1 MKKTIIALLL
11 TGLLAGC
18 GANGNNSSKDS
29 SSSATKS
36 SKVASKTKKDSD
48 SKKASSSSSAAAS
61 SSSSVASSSSA
72 TTSTGNHYNDVTTAA
87 KKQVGEQWL
96 PSRISSSAKY
106 VNATASGSSSNSVV
120 KFYGGNNAVDLN
132 DSSLQGTAD
141 FTLTKKT
148 YGSTAAAA
156 AAINWIDS
164 DSTLPTVNLGDN
176 QIATKEGAA
185 GSTYLHWNEG
195 NWSITV
201 QASNQA
207 NQDPTALGKQ
217 LVEIF
222 RTKSLPAPTTHG
234 AAQFNMNAAS
244 GLQSISWNSG
254 ATVYVLTGSSA
265 IATAESA
272 VR

>member
-61 SSSSVASSSSA
+61 SSSVASSSS
-72 TTSTGNHYNDVTTAA
+72 TTASTGNHYSDITTAA

-120 KFYGGNNAVDLN
+120 KFYGGNSAVDLN
-132 DSSLQGTAD
+132 DSSLQGAAD

-148 YGSTAAAA
+148 YGSTSAAA

-201 QASNQA
+201 QGTNQSS
-207 NQDPTALGKQ
+207 QDPTALGKQ

-254 ATVYVLTGSSA
+254 ATVYILTGSSA
-265 IATAESA
+265 IATAETA

>member
-36 SKVASKTKKDSD
+36 SKVAKTKKDSD
-48 SKKASSSSSAAAS
+48 SKKASSSSSVAS
-61 SSSSVASSSSA
+61 SSSSSATSSSSSA
-72 TTSTGNHYNDVTTAA
+72 VATTGDHYGDVTTAA
-87 KKQVGEQWL
+87 KKQLGEQWL
-96 PSRISSSAKY
+96 PSRISSNAKY
-106 VNATASGSSSNSVV
+106 VNATASGSSANSVV
-120 KFYGGNNAVDLN
+120 KFYGGNSALNLN
-132 DSSLQGTAD
+132 DSSLQGAAD

-148 YGSTAAAA
+148 YGSTSAAA

-176 QIATKEGAA
+176 QVATKEGAA

-201 QASNQA
+201 QSSNQA

-217 LVEIF
+217 LVEFF
-222 RTKSLPAPTTHG
+222 RTKSLPAPSTHG
-234 AAQFNMNAAS
+234 AAKFNVNAAN